1 MRKSLTSAVLAT
13 IALGASPLVAQND
26 SGRRFV
32 VALEGA
38 QETQP
43 GDPDGMGT
51 ATVRIN
57 PGQGTLCYSLNVS
70 GIQSATAA
78 HIHEAPAGTAGPVVL
93 GLTAPSGGTS
103 SGCVPVGRDEA
114 LEIVRTPENYYVNV
128 HNPEYPGGAL
138 RGQLAR

>member
-1 MRKSLTSAVLAT
+1 MRKSLTSVILVT
-13 IALGASPLVAQND
+13 VALGAAPLLAQND

-43 GDPDGMGT
+43 GDPDGTGT
-51 ATVRIN
+51 ATIRIN
-57 PGQGTLCYSLNVS
+57 PGQGSLCYSLNVS

-78 HIHEAPAGTAGPVVL
+78 HIHEAPAGAAGPVVL
-93 GLTAPSGGTS
+93 GLTAPTTGTS
-103 SGCVPVGRDEA
+103 SGCVPIDREEA
-114 LEIVRTPENYYVNV
+114 LEIIRAPEDYYVNV